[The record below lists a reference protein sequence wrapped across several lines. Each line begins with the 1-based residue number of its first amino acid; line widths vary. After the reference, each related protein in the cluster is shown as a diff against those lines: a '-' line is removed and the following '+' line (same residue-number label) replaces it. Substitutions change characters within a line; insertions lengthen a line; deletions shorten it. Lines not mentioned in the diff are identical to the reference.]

1 MNVRSARETDAAA
14 IAAIYAPY
22 VTGSSASFETE
33 PPDAAEMAARLA
45 AHPTMPWLVAVAPG
59 TGGADDAL
67 LGYAYAS
74 PHRARAGYRWSVETS
89 VYVAEP
95 GRGTGVVL
103 TSALLQACASAGFES
118 AYAGIALPSDAS
130 VALHERL
137 GFRQIGVFPRVGFKE
152 GRWIDVGWW
161 YRPLAPGGGRAGGPA
176 MMHRRSRDH

>member
-45 AHPTMPWLVAVAPG
+45 AHPTMPWLVAVA
-59 TGGADDAL
+59 ADDAL
-67 LGYAYAS
+67 LGYAYPS

-95 GRGTGVVL
+95 GRGTGAAL

-137 GFRQIGVFPRVGFKE
+137 GFTQIGVFPRVGFKD

-161 YRPLAPGGGRAGGPA
+161 YRPLAPGDGAPGD
-176 MMHRRSRDH
+176 RR